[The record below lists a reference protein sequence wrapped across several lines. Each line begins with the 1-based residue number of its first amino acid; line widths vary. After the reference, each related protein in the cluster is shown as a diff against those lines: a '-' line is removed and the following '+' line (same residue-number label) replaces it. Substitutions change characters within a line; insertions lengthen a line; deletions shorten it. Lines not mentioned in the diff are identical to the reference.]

1 MHNARE
7 RQRGAHPGQS
17 RHHGTKKQAVTAAL
31 VEYIRRRKQRRILD
45 LFDTI
50 DDRKDDDYKAGR
62 RRD

>member
-1 MHNARE
+1 
-7 RQRGAHPGQS
+7 
-17 RHHGTKKQAVTAAL
+17 VTAAL
-31 VEYIRRRKQRRILD
+31 GEYICRRKQRRILD